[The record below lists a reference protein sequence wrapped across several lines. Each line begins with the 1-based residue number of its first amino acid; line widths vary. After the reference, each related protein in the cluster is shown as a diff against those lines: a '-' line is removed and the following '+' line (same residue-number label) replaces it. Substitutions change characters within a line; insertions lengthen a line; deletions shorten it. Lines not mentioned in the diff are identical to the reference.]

1 MLDTECMVP
10 YKEISNVGG
19 VERNIKIFKPMHK
32 VTLKNFICHVKGVKG
47 SVHIYINRMK
57 PLPQYVHIDTAVA
70 SSFFIT

>member
-32 VTLKNFICHVKGVKG
+32 VTLKNFICHDKGVKG
-47 SVHIYINRMK
+47 SVHIYIN
-57 PLPQYVHIDTAVA
+57 
-70 SSFFIT
+70 